1 MTIGIYSITHINSG
15 KKYIGKSVNIERRI
29 IAHKCSNSKTVRSKV
44 HTNRYL
50 YNAVQKYGWT
60 AFTVEILETFDAVD
74 EKTIAERELHWIDFF
89 KSTSREFGFNLRR
102 DSSSG
107 MIVHPETRKLYQ
119 GKTGD
124 LNPNYG
130 NKWTP
135 EMREKMS
142 IIAKARHASGEIY
155 GNDWRKKQGIKSAE
169 FWANNPVI
177 KQEMIEKVTLANTK
191 YKISQY
197 TKQGQFVTKWESV
210 GSIVSANPSYKKH
223 NIYAACSGE
232 KPSMYG
238 FVWKKEI
245 VREQD

>member
-1 MTIGIYSITHINSG
+1 
-15 KKYIGKSVNIERRI
+15 
-29 IAHKCSNSKTVRSKV
+29 
-44 HTNRYL
+44 
-50 YNAVQKYGWT
+50 
-60 AFTVEILETFDAVD
+60 
-74 EKTIAERELHWIDFF
+74 
-89 KSTSREFGFNLRR
+89 
-102 DSSSG
+102 
-107 MIVHPETRKLYQ
+107 MIVHPETRKLHQ
-119 GKTGD
+119 GRIGD

-142 IIAKARHASGEIY
+142 IIAKSRHASGKIY
-155 GNDWRKKQGIKSAE
+155 GNDWRKKQGVKSAE
-169 FWANNPVI
+169 FWANNPAV

-197 TKQGQFVTKWESV
+197 TKEGEFVTEWGSV

-245 VREQD
+245 AREQDQA